1 MTSTGRW
8 LNRALLLVCGLLL
21 LVGGAVA
28 VLAGVRPQGA
38 GWWAPAEYAEP
49 ALDRSRTWVAGLPDV
64 GGLSGAQ
71 AAALAVAVVLTVLL
85 IVFLSTRGRGR
96 TSTVV
101 RLRADDGRTS
111 VDQGVAG
118 ALLAG
123 PLTERGDVL
132 SARTS
137 VYRVKGA
144 PAICLAVIVRRGAD
158 LSQVL
163 AAAERAVADWDSLA
177 GVRVPVLV
185 HLADQRWRDRP
196 RTRTR
201 VR

>member
-1 MTSTGRW
+1 MSSSSRW
-8 LNRALLLVCGLLL
+8 LNRALLLLCGLLL
-21 LVGGAVA
+21 LAGGAA
-28 VLAGVRPQGA
+28 VVLDEVRPR
-38 GWWAPAEYAEP
+38 GWWVPAERAQP
-49 ALDRSRTWVAGLPDV
+49 ALDRSRTWAAGLPDV
-64 GGLSGAQ
+64 GGVPGVQ
-71 AAALAVAVVLTVLL
+71 AAALAVAVVLIVLL
-85 IVFLSTRGRGR
+85 IVFLATRARGR

-101 RLRADDGRTS
+101 SLRADDGRTT
-111 VDQGVAG
+111 VDQGVAR

-137 VYRVKGA
+137 VHRVRGA

-158 LSQVL
+158 LAQVL
-163 AAAERAVADWDSLA
+163 AAAERAVEEWDSLA

-185 HLADQRWRDRP
+185 HLADRRWRDSP

>member
-21 LVGGAVA
+21 LAGGAAA
-28 VLAGVRPQGA
+28 VLAGTRP
-38 GWWAPAEYAEP
+38 GWLAPAEPGLE
-49 ALDRSRTWVAGLPDV
+49 RSRTWAASLPDV
-64 GGLSGAQ
+64 GGLSGVQ
-71 AAALAVAVVLTVLL
+71 AAALAAAIVLIVLL

-101 RLRADDGRTS
+101 SLRADDGRTT
-111 VDQGVAG
+111 VDQGVAR

-123 PLTERGDVL
+123 PLTERADVL

-158 LSQVL
+158 LSRVL
-163 AAAERAVADWDSLA
+163 SAAERAVEDWDSLA

-185 HLADQRWRDRP
+185 HLADRRWRDNP
-196 RTRTR
+196 RNRTR